1 MSILRLQLQGHESIV
16 DASIAVEIINTD
28 LETVAELSLSG
39 HEQQAIEVAAGK
51 YLIRAYLPSGQ
62 TIKVKTSVAVGEEK
76 QVVLQPPAAA
86 APPWL
91 KWQHFLGNAYPSQTL
106 PLSTF
111 RSIWLRLWTYHQS
124 TWTIDPLPLHES
136 GRDNAV
142 INYHLNVEEVAARQ
156 VRLLQ
161 VGGIQVP
168 WRFVAL
174 PPSPKLE
181 ILIRSTQNGSELDD
195 RLTVAIVSHNWNA
208 ETLLKYLAAGNLE
221 SAKIVSADV
230 ANAEALLAEK
240 LTNPMGAVIA
250 GYYLLR
256 VGAAERLQPW
266 AAHFASQFNWLPDA
280 LIIHA
285 WQLLQQSQ
293 PNLDLAEQRLLQAAA
308 QGIPLYSRGL
318 RLLFDGLQ
326 LFQKHPVSRQSVNQ
340 ARLDRSIA
348 ASLKTIQ
355 PYAAAIDWTQ
365 PLTAFHGDTPDH
377 PLLSAPIG
385 VPKNQTGLVWLPA
398 PEGTVV

>member
-1 MSILRLQLQGHESIV
+1 MSVLCLQLQGQESIV
-16 DASIAVEIINTD
+16 DAAIAVEIINTD

-62 TIKVKTSVAVGEEK
+62 MLKVKTAVAAGEEK
-76 QVVLQPPAAA
+76 QVVLQPSAS
-86 APPWL
+86 APSWL
-91 KWQHFLGNAYPSQTL
+91 KWQHFLGNAYPSQ
-106 PLSTF
+106 PLSL
-111 RSIWLRLWTYHQS
+111 SMLQSAWLRLWTYHQS
-124 TWTIDPLPLHES
+124 SWTIEPLPLQES
-136 GRDNAV
+136 GRDDAV
-142 INYHLNVEEVAARQ
+142 INYHLDVDEAAARQ

-161 VGGIQVP
+161 VGGLQVP
-168 WRFVAL
+168 WRFIAL

-181 ILIRSTQNGSELDD
+181 ILIRSTQNATELDD
-195 RLTVAIVSHNWNA
+195 RLTVAIVSHDWNA

-266 AAHFASQFNWLPDA
+266 AAHFASQFSWLPDA

-285 WQLLQQSQ
+285 WQLLQQPQ
-293 PNLDLAEQRLLQAAA
+293 PDLKLAEQRLLRAAA
-308 QGIPLYSRGL
+308 QGIPLYSRGV

-326 LFQKHPVSRQSVNQ
+326 LFQTHPVSQTIYQSGLV
-340 ARLDRSIA
+340 RSIA
-348 ASLKTIQ
+348 ASIQTIQ
-355 PYAAAIDWTQ
+355 PYAAAIDWAQ

-385 VPKNQTGLVWLPA
+385 IPENQTGLVWLPA
-398 PEGTVV
+398 REGIQV

>member
-39 HEQQAIEVAAGK
+39 HEQQFIEVAAGK

-62 TIKVKTSVAVGEEK
+62 MIKAKTSVAAGEEK
-76 QVVLQPPAAA
+76 QVVLQPPASTQ
-86 APPWL
+86 PWL
-91 KWQHFLGNAYPSQTL
+91 KWQHFLGNACPSQTGSPFAL
-106 PLSTF
+106 QST
-111 RSIWLRLWTYHQS
+111 WLRLWTYHQS
-124 TWTIDPLPLHES
+124 TWTIDALPLQES
-136 GRDNAV
+136 GRDHAV
-142 INYHLNVEEVAARQ
+142 INYHLDVNEAAARQ

-161 VGGIQVP
+161 VGGLQVP
-168 WRFVAL
+168 WRFIAL

-181 ILIRSTQNGSELDD
+181 VLIRSAQNGSEHDD
-195 RLTVAIVSHNWNA
+195 LLTVAIVSHNWNA

-240 LTNPMGAVIA
+240 LTNPMGAAIA

-256 VGAAERLQPW
+256 VGAGERLQPW

-285 WQLLQQSQ
+285 WQLLQQPQ
-293 PNLDLAEQRLLQAAA
+293 PNLELAKQRLLQASAR
-308 QGIPLYSRGL
+308 GVPLYSRGL

-326 LFQKHPVSRQSVNQ
+326 LFQKHPISKQLINQ
-340 ARLDRSIA
+340 AELDRSIA
-348 ASLKTIQ
+348 ASIKTIQ
-355 PYAAAIDWTQ
+355 PYAAAADWAQ

-385 VPKNQTGLVWLPA
+385 IPENQTGLIWLPT